1 MPHLRCNLL
10 SSLYLILTCGA
21 GYGQEKTDSTADTLF
36 FHLPDVV
43 VTAIESKAPG
53 STSLLPA
60 STIEHVQPVTAA
72 DLMQLLPGGLTGDAG
87 APYFIVREITF
98 RDGITQ
104 SSSVVA
110 EGMQIVM
117 DGSPLHH
124 NAETGSPYHGSDT
137 RFLSMNGVKQVE
149 VVRGIPSAQYGNLT
163 NGMLIMKTRTGE
175 MPLTLGLRYNPDLKQ
190 YTAGK
195 GFRISPQGHTLN
207 LLADYTSRNDFHT
220 GGLRLANQYNWTTA
234 DGQPLLLN
242 LSYTTR
248 IGGEKLYVSNENHS
262 WQKRQD
268 HRLTLGSE
276 WKPGRRLLQSLS
288 LRIDLSASKSRDHQY
303 RLSSN
308 PKSIATDATTSGEW
322 LATVLPNNYYSEL
335 LTEGMPLYAEAEA
348 IATTRLPLASIG
360 SGGNGQV
367 ELKAGASGR
376 SEGNRGR
383 GTQFDALQ
391 PPAQMSRPESYRD
404 VPFRHNG
411 ALFAEALF
419 RWNRLRVQAG
429 IRYQVMM
436 SRDYP
441 LMGSVEPRLNLTWN
455 AFSSP
460 HYALRLKAGA
470 GRMSYMPTVDRL
482 YPAAVYND
490 LVSFFYND
498 PEGGHSL
505 GIASVH
511 APGAIQNKDLRP
523 TVNRKVE
530 GGFSLETPV
539 VNLDATLFF
548 ERQTG
553 GFGSATDYL
562 PFTYRKYDYLD
573 EAGLRPEYQN
583 GQVMVNGTPV
593 PYREQTDFTSISL
606 PVNASITHKHGLE
619 LTADFGT
626 FHPLRTSFIADGRWL
641 RIRQRTTILTS
652 VRKSYDVDGVAYP
665 LAGYYDKTFESA
677 GNETVAE
684 QMSTNFRFITRIPRI
699 GLVTT
704 LTLQM
709 VWMDKI
715 YTRYN
720 GGTDTEVWPLYWSEA
735 DGVRHPFTQTEREDP
750 RFALLMQ
757 QTNAYSFAR
766 DSYKP
771 YGLLNLR
778 VSKEFTRLVTL
789 SFFVNNLADMR
800 PSRYRD
806 SVHWY
811 YQQNASPFFG
821 IEMQVKL

>member
-1 MPHLRCNLL
+1 MPHLRRNLL
-10 SSLYLILTCGA
+10 SLLYLILTSA
-21 GYGQEKTDSTADTLF
+21 VGYGQENTDSTADTLS

-87 APYFIVREITF
+87 APYFTVREITF
-98 RDGITQ
+98 RDGNNH
-104 SSSVVA
+104 SWGGMA

-124 NAETGSPYHGSDT
+124 NAEIGSPYHGSDT
-137 RFLSMNGVKQVE
+137 RFLSLNGVEKVE

-195 GFRISPQGHTLN
+195 GFCISPQGHTLN
-207 LLADYTSRNDFHT
+207 LLADYTTRNDFHT
-220 GGLRLANQYNWTTA
+220 GGLRLTNQYNWTTA

-242 LSYTTR
+242 LSYTAR
-248 IGGEKLYVSNENHS
+248 IGGEKQYISDENHS
-262 WQKRQD
+262 QLKRQD

-276 WKPGRRLLQSLS
+276 WKPRRRLLQSLS
-288 LRIDLSASKSRDHQY
+288 LRIDLSASKSSNYQY
-303 RLSSN
+303 SLRSN
-308 PKSIATDATTSGEW
+308 PKSIATDAATSGEW

-335 LTEGMPLYAEAEA
+335 LTEGIPLYAEAEA
-348 IATTRLPLASIG
+348 IANTRLPLPGIG
-360 SGGNGQV
+360 AGGSGQV
-367 ELKAGASGR
+367 ELKAGASWR

-383 GTQFDALQ
+383 GTQFDALL
-391 PPAQMSRPESYRD
+391 PPSQMSRPESYRHI
-404 VPFRHNG
+404 PFRHNG

-419 RWNRLRVQAG
+419 RWNRFRMQAG
-429 IRYQVMM
+429 IRYQAMM

-441 LMGSVEPRLNLTWN
+441 LMGSVEPRLNLTWR

-460 HYALRLKAGA
+460 RYALRLKAGV
-470 GRMSYMPTVDRL
+470 GRMGYMPTVDRL
-482 YPAAVYND
+482 YPTPIYND
-490 LVSFFYND
+490 LVSFFYID
-498 PEGGHSL
+498 PAGGHSL

-523 TVNRKVE
+523 TVNRKME
-530 GGFSLETPV
+530 GGFSLETPI

-573 EAGLRPEYQN
+573 EAGLRPEYQD

-593 PYREQTDFTSISL
+593 PYREQTDFTPISL
-606 PVNASITHKHGLE
+606 PVNASITHKHGVE

-626 FHPLRTSFIADGRWL
+626 FHPLRTSVIVDGRWL
-641 RIRQRTTILTS
+641 RIRQSTTVLTAYKES
-652 VRKSYDVDGVAYP
+652 HDVDGVAYP
-665 LAGYYDKTFESA
+665 LAGYYDKAPGSA

-684 QMSTNFRFITRIPRI
+684 QMSTNFRFITRIPQI

-709 VWMDKI
+709 VWMDKT

-757 QTNAYSFAR
+757 QADENAFVR
-766 DSYKP
+766 NSYKP

-800 PSRYRD
+800 PSRYSD
-806 SVHWY
+806 STRRY
-811 YQQNASPFFG
+811 YQQNAAPFFG